1 MTLKDMQYFYTI
13 VQEKNITKAASTLY
27 IAQPALSQ
35 CVQKLEKELN
45 ATLLTRTSIGVSVT
59 AEGKCFFEF
68 VERILLEQKNFQKEL
83 IDVQNAEGGEITL
96 GFTGTQATYVL
107 PYFLPAFESRHPNIR
122 ILLEEATSNDI
133 EQRLSK
139 GTIDI
144 GIIHP
149 PVLNPDLD
157 YFELS
162 RDHMVVVPRRTSG
175 YEAYVRTHKNQA
187 HPYID
192 IEFLRNEPIAVTQPW
207 QRSRMITEQIFTNA
221 GFAPRYRQVSRNI
234 STMDAL
240 AQIDYATV
248 LIPEKQLSPAL
259 QKKGYFLLE
268 EPYDVPF
275 SFYVAVK
282 RDGYTSKA
290 TLRLLDF
297 LRGICHTF

>member
-45 ATLLTRTSIGVSVT
+45 TTLLTRTSSGVSVT

-192 IEFLRNEPIAVTQPW
+192 IEFLRNEAIAVTQPW
-207 QRSRMITEQIFTNA
+207 QRSRMITEQIFTNT